1 MTTILGLNNMGHDT
15 SAAIIRDGEIIAAI
29 TEERLN
35 RKKKSNDFPI
45 MSIKKCLEICNLKF
59 EDIDVVTTGWNPVI
73 HLKRLFP
80 KMSNSNRFRPEY
92 LYSVPNF
99 LMQLHSNNEPS
110 NNTFTELK
118 LLDKNPIDI
127 KYITHHLAHAASSF
141 YLSGY
146 KKSAILSIDGFG
158 EQETTLY
165 ATGENNKIMPLKS
178 ILFPYSLGIFY
189 RAFTDYLGFI
199 INMDEWKVMGAGSYG
214 DPSVYYD
221 KIRKLVS
228 YDDDGNFE
236 MDLSYFDYYTFDRP
250 ADYSTKMETL
260 LGKARKKDEPIT
272 QKHYDI
278 AATVQKVTEEVL
290 INMLNYLY
298 KVTKCENL
306 VIAGGVA
313 MNTLA
318 MGKILKNTPFKNLY
332 ISPFPDDNGVNI
344 GSALYYYHN
353 ILDNPAKGQLGSN
366 YFGSE
371 YSDDFIKSELDKSKL
386 KYKYLEQP
394 EDVAARYIS
403 DGKIIGWFQGRMEF
417 GQRALGNRSIL
428 ADPRDPNM
436 KDKINK
442 AIKFREE
449 FRPFASSIIIEHYKD
464 YFVDASPT
472 PFMEKI
478 FDVKEEKRKIIPAVT
493 HIDGTGRIQT
503 VSKEQNLL
511 YWKLINKFYELTK
524 VPLVLN
530 TSFNLK
536 GEPIVCTPN
545 DAIRTFHSCGLD
557 ALFIGKFLVEK

>member
-189 RAFTDYLGFI
+189 RAFTDYL
-199 INMDEWKVMGAGSYG
+199 
-214 DPSVYYD
+214 
-221 KIRKLVS
+221 
-228 YDDDGNFE
+228 
-236 MDLSYFDYYTFDRP
+236 
-250 ADYSTKMETL
+250 
-260 LGKARKKDEPIT
+260 
-272 QKHYDI
+272 
-278 AATVQKVTEEVL
+278 
-290 INMLNYLY
+290 
-298 KVTKCENL
+298 
-306 VIAGGVA
+306 
-313 MNTLA
+313 
-318 MGKILKNTPFKNLY
+318 
-332 ISPFPDDNGVNI
+332 
-344 GSALYYYHN
+344 
-353 ILDNPAKGQLGSN
+353 
-366 YFGSE
+366 
-371 YSDDFIKSELDKSKL
+371 
-386 KYKYLEQP
+386 
-394 EDVAARYIS
+394 
-403 DGKIIGWFQGRMEF
+403 
-417 GQRALGNRSIL
+417 
-428 ADPRDPNM
+428 
-436 KDKINK
+436 
-442 AIKFREE
+442 
-449 FRPFASSIIIEHYKD
+449 
-464 YFVDASPT
+464 
-472 PFMEKI
+472 
-478 FDVKEEKRKIIPAVT
+478 
-493 HIDGTGRIQT
+493 
-503 VSKEQNLL
+503 
-511 YWKLINKFYELTK
+511 
-524 VPLVLN
+524 
-530 TSFNLK
+530 
-536 GEPIVCTPN
+536 
-545 DAIRTFHSCGLD
+545 
-557 ALFIGKFLVEK
+557 